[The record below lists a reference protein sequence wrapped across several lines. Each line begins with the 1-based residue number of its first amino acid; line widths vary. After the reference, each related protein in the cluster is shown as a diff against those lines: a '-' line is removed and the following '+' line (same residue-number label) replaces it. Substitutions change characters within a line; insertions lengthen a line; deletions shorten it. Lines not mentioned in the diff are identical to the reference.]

1 VFCFGKTTYFYHVQQ
16 FKSIVMKTVNQNLKK
31 AAAWATYGFAAIT
44 LIGCNTYKSVADEED
59 GIYGNTYIVE
69 ESNTVDGKNNY
80 YQQYFSTK
88 AAQIEEIPEEN
99 LVFTD
104 IEAYSTQESMDEEGY
119 VVVQEDYI
127 EDYGSWGS
135 NSNEVTV
142 NVYGGWNNGFY
153 GNGWNAGYW
162 NGGWNAGYWGGF
174 RPWGFNYWNNPYWGY
189 SSYWGYN
196 PYWGWGNAYYNPW
209 FYYGSGWGYN
219 GYYNPWY
226 YNNNGYSTI
235 ANRGRSNQDRYG
247 FRGQSDRSNMGS
259 RAQSSL
265 RGRSSS
271 DLDRGRTVRSNREFD
286 LNRGRN
292 EAVRNNTTQQ
302 SRVRNSAV
310 RNGRNARNFAENRS
324 GSIVQ
329 SRVNPSARMAQ
340 QSNTRPAEQSTTRPN
355 EGTVVRTN
363 PSARTNPAVT
373 VQNSASRP
381 VASTE
386 SPSNAAKN
394 FKIKRR
400 SRPAST
406 ASNTRPSNSS
416 GTQKSFKAENAAQRS
431 FSRPSFQS
439 VTPMSSPRNYSRP
452 ASGRGSGG
460 RGGRG

>member
-1 VFCFGKTTYFYHVQQ
+1 
-16 FKSIVMKTVNQNLKK
+16 MKTVNQNLKK
-31 AAAWATYGFAAIT
+31 AAALATYGFAAIT

-104 IEAYSTQESMDEEGY
+104 IEAYSSQESMDEEGY

-135 NSNEVTV
+135 NSNEITV

-162 NGGWNAGYWGGF
+162 YGGWNAGYWGGF
-174 RPWGFNYWNNPYWGY
+174 RPWGFNYWNNPFWGY

-226 YNNNGYSTI
+226 YNNNGYTTI

-247 FRGQSDRSNMGS
+247 SRGQSDRSNMRS

-265 RGRSSS
+265 RGRSNS
-271 DLDRGRTVRSNREFD
+271 DLDRGRTVIR
-286 LNRGRN
+286 
-292 EAVRNNTTQQ
+292 
-302 SRVRNSAV
+302 
-310 RNGRNARNFAENRS
+310 
-324 GSIVQ
+324 
-329 SRVNPSARMAQ
+329 
-340 QSNTRPAEQSTTRPN
+340 
-355 EGTVVRTN
+355 
-363 PSARTNPAVT
+363 
-373 VQNSASRP
+373 QNSASRT
-381 VASTE
+381 VVSTE
-386 SPSNAAKN
+386 SPGNAAKN

-431 FSRPSFQS
+431 FSRPSFQR